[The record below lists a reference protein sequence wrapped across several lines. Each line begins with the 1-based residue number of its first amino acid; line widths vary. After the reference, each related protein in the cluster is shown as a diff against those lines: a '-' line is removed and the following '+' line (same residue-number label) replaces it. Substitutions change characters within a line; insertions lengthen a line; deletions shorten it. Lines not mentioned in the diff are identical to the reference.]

1 MTKLYRVSIEID
13 VTAQNPKN
21 AKIAAIKKLK
31 RLPIEEID
39 YKDADYESVT
49 VELMEA

>member
-13 VTAQNPKN
+13 VTAQSLKL
-21 AKIAAIKKLK
+21 AKTAAIKKLK
-31 RLPIEEID
+31 RLPIAEID
-39 YKDADYESVT
+39 YKEGDYESTT